1 MTPTK
6 PAEDGKVALIVGA
19 SGLIGQHL
27 LTKLLASSRYSKVIA
42 LVRKPLV
49 ITDPKLVQWQI
60 NFAQLAVELERRSLE
75 QRNAQAKVNAIAQ
88 SEKSSSI
95 SKIQSTLKAR
105 LAGDDLAI
113 VDDVFCTLG
122 STIKKAGSKD
132 AFTEVDY
139 HYPLIIAKHFYR
151 QNASLFAIVTAMA
164 ANESSKLFYNQVKGK
179 VETSLRAIGYQ
190 HLGIFRPSMLSGQRD
205 EYRLGEHIGT
215 MFMQALAFII
225 PQKYQVI
232 EAEKVARA
240 MLAYADN
247 PAINVSVIQ
256 SDQLQSH

>member
-1 MTPTK
+1 M
-6 PAEDGKVALIVGA
+6 
-19 SGLIGQHL
+19 
-27 LTKLLASSRYSKVIA
+27 
-42 LVRKPLV
+42 RKPLV

-75 QRNAQAKVNAIAQ
+75 QRNAQAKVNAIAIAQ

-95 SKIQSTLKAR
+95 SKNQSTLKAR

-179 VETSLRAIGYQ
+179 VEKSLRAIGYQ

-215 MFMQALAFII
+215 MFMQALSFII

-240 MLAYADN
+240 ILAYADN
-247 PAINVSVIQ
+247 PAINVNVIQ

>member
-1 MTPTK
+1 
-6 PAEDGKVALIVGA
+6 
-19 SGLIGQHL
+19 
-27 LTKLLASSRYSKVIA
+27 
-42 LVRKPLV
+42 
-49 ITDPKLVQWQI
+49 
-60 NFAQLAVELERRSLE
+60 
-75 QRNAQAKVNAIAQ
+75 
-88 SEKSSSI
+88 
-95 SKIQSTLKAR
+95 
-105 LAGDDLAI
+105 
-113 VDDVFCTLG
+113 
-122 STIKKAGSKD
+122 
-132 AFTEVDY
+132 
-139 HYPLIIAKHFYR
+139 
-151 QNASLFAIVTAMA
+151 MA

-190 HLGIFRPSMLSGQRD
+190 HLGIFQPSILSGQRD

-215 MFMQALAFII
+215 MFMQALSFII

>member
-1 MTPTK
+1 
-6 PAEDGKVALIVGA
+6 
-19 SGLIGQHL
+19 
-27 LTKLLASSRYSKVIA
+27 
-42 LVRKPLV
+42 VRKPLV

-60 NFAQLAVELERRSLE
+60 DFSQLAVELERRSLE
-75 QRNAQAKVNAIAQ
+75 QRNAQAKVNAIAIAQ

-95 SKIQSTLKAR
+95 SKNQSTLKAR

-190 HLGIFRPSMLSGQRD
+190 HLGIFQPSILSGQRD

-215 MFMQALAFII
+215 MFMQALSFII

-240 MLAYADN
+240 ILAYADN